1 MLCRLPQRPTTSTM
15 LLSLLDVWLT
25 GLVLLWTTTPSL
37 PPQSSY
43 PTSPCRSVGNK
54 DLKKYEAMVRQCRP
68 LVGDGRFVS
77 VITRL
82 LGSAED
88 QLVAAQIQKLL
99 KSEAASAHPRSSLSA
114 PQYGFSRPVFHP
126 YADYSRGRGRGS
138 MSRNRCY
145 SCGRWGHFARACPER
160 RQASHNLHP
169 CYPVPAVQSFD
180 P

>member
-1 MLCRLPQRPTTSTM
+1 MEEKVNALQTAVASNNVDHAFESVRRLANRPHA
-15 LLSLLDVWLT
+15 LVDNHALFAALEQLSDVA
-25 GLVLLWTTTPSL
+25 
-37 PPQSSY
+37 
-43 PTSPCRSVGNK
+43 RSVGHK

-88 QLVAAQIQKLL
+88 QLVASQIQKLL

-126 YADYSRGRGRGS
+126 YADNSRGRGHGS

-145 SCGRWGHFARACPER
+145 SCGRWGHPDR
-160 RQASHNLHP
+160 R
-169 CYPVPAVQSFD
+169 
-180 P
+180 

>member
-1 MLCRLPQRPTTSTM
+1 MEEKVNALQTAVASNNVDHALESVRRLANRPRA
-15 LLSLLDVWLT
+15 LVDNYALFAALEQLSDVA
-25 GLVLLWTTTPSL
+25 
-37 PPQSSY
+37 
-43 PTSPCRSVGNK
+43 RSVGNK

-160 RQASHNLHP
+160 R
-169 CYPVPAVQSFD
+169 
-180 P
+180 